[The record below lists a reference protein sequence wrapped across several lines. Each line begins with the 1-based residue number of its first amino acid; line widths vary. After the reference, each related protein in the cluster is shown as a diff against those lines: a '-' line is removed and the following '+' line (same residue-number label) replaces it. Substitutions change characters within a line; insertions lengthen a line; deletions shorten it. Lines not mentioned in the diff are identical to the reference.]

1 MKSKLDK
8 ALSLVALGVLGVLH
22 SAHAAPVYEIVNIE
36 NYDLQRTGTLE
47 GTRNGYALGINA
59 NDELVGIAKGKKK
72 LSTSDVEGGVIDVE
86 DGIAP
91 EETITYS
98 ITAAIVANN
107 FAFIAAQNGAAGAWL
122 PTFDSINGTTPPS
135 DTSVVNS
142 VDTFY
147 YDINDAGLKVGSMT
161 APEKKTENTATTDNT
176 TDYWYYRDYEYRGV
190 AKVGDT
196 EIPLPPPYTQYVK
209 DDKTVQ
215 LGGWSAATAVNNNN
229 LVVGYASTDI
239 SKYGADR
246 VAYCLSTDNTL
257 PLDVCIQREQYPNDQ
272 GTRNIQ
278 YQTRAFIWQ
287 LENGNASGTALPL
300 GLTPA
305 TDNTL
310 TFTAQ
315 ALGVNNDGLVAGRS
329 HVYRY
334 GDTGRLHQDAAYWSK
349 NAEGNYQYHWIPMA
363 DAVSSSIAY
372 DVNDNGIVVGS
383 YRSYISGY
391 LRDKFFYF
399 DINTP
404 DVPYVT
410 PNDFA
415 ATTTDL
421 SSKPKDINNKGQV
434 VGYIETTYDKEKPRP
449 KAGFL
454 YEKSTGEFS
463 NLNTLLTCE
472 SKGFEKGADGNWTRH
487 KVEVQDGTGKVLS
500 YNSDIQ
506 VVEASS
512 INEDGTIV
520 GTAFIRKPS
529 YQFDKNGNIIVGE
542 NGLPLFE
549 LSGNGEPVTAYV
561 PRMVVLKP
569 ATNGQACTVDDSTD
583 TGNYER
589 QGAASLAWLLAL
601 PLVWLRRRV
610 R

>member
-107 FAFIAAQNGAAGAWL
+107 FAFIAAQNGAAGAWV

-135 DTSVVNS
+135 DTSVVNT

-147 YDINDAGLKVGSMT
+147 YGINDAGVKVGSMT
-161 APEKKTENTATTDNT
+161 APEQKTLNTATTEVTD
-176 TDYWYYRDYEYRGV
+176 DYWYYRDYESRGV
-190 AKVGDT
+190 VKVGDI

-209 DDKTVQ
+209 DDKTVE
-215 LGGWSAATAVNNNN
+215 LGGWSAATAVNNSN

-239 SKYGADR
+239 SKLGGER
-246 VAYCLSTDNTL
+246 VAFCLSTDNTL

-329 HVYRY
+329 HVYRN
-334 GDTGRLHQDAAYWSK
+334 GNTKALAQDAAYWSK
-349 NAEGNYQYHWIPMA
+349 DAEGNYQYHWIPMA
-363 DAVSSSIAY
+363 DAILSSIAY

-383 YRSYISGY
+383 YRSFISGY
-391 LRDKFFYF
+391 QRDKFFYF

-454 YEKSTGEFS
+454 YDKATGEFS

-589 QGAASLAWLLAL
+589 QGAASLAWLLVL